1 MHYQQPSFPNRIVN
15 GSIRSRY
22 MPVTDEGARW
32 GQADSG
38 QRRAGEMVWRENDA
52 DAEPAIK
59 VLMDRDRV
67 VFRPV
72 GHLDRDSIETLA
84 GLVDSA
90 RRAGVSAVVD
100 LDAIE
105 PDELPGGDVLAL
117 LVADG
122 SSNSSHRI

>member
-1 MHYQQPSFPNRIVN
+1 MEQA
-15 GSIRSRY
+15 
-22 MPVTDEGARW
+22 DEGR
-32 GQADSG
+32 
-38 QRRAGEMVWRENDA
+38 RRAGEMVRRDNNA

-84 GLVDSA
+84 GLVDCA
-90 RRAGVSAVVD
+90 RQAGVIAVVD

-105 PDELPGGDVLAL
+105 PDELPGGDVLAR
-117 LVADG
+117 LVADW
-122 SSNSSHRI
+122 SSSSSRRI